1 MTLRSPRTY
10 QIGVAFP
17 YKMRPVVAF
26 VRMAWSLSTNLE
38 RFFFATLNV
47 ALSKLSR
54 LVSGCIN
61 FEKSAQSLV
70 SGVWS

>member
-1 MTLRSPRTY
+1 M
-10 QIGVAFP
+10 IGLYPILSHYDIANTQ
-17 YKMRPVVAF
+17 VVAF

-38 RFFFATLNV
+38 RFFFATPNV
-47 ALSKLSR
+47 SYLFLWHI
-54 LVSGCIN
+54 VSGCIN

>member
-1 MTLRSPRTY
+1 M
-10 QIGVAFP
+10 IGLYPILSHYDIANTQ
-17 YKMRPVVAF
+17 VVAF

-61 FEKSAQSLV
+61 FEISAQSLV
-70 SGVWS
+70 SGVCS